1 MRKLFEL
8 LSLVGVVGY
17 LITRFVFYDYKTLMF
32 TFGGLAVLGLIG
44 RWITRG
50 SKNV

>member
-8 LSLVGVVGY
+8 LSLAGVVGY
-17 LITRFVFYDYKTLMF
+17 LITRFFFYEYKTLMF
-32 TFGGLAVLGLIG
+32 IFGGLAVVGLIG
-44 RWITRG
+44 RWLTRE